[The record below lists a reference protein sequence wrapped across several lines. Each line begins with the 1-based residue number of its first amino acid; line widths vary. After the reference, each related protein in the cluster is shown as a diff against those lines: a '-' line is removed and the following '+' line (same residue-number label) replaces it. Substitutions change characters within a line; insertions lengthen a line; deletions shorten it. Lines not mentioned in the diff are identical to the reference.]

1 MQTIFE
7 INGETIIDIFTSLDE
22 KINRLGLW
30 SAVIVIVTAVI
41 SVYLPLDAPGG
52 YNAEHADRVAWLINN
67 RELFIAAWANQIVAM
82 LSLSGVFF
90 AIAWRIGSANPL
102 RAIIAAMVVL
112 MSVMAFIIP
121 KFIAV
126 WTIPLLAN
134 TISTGAV
141 GSELADPLLRILN
154 VSIPFS
160 LYTSFD
166 YLGFWLYSLFAV
178 LVAIPLY
185 SQSMA
190 TKISA
195 VSLGLFGVIYQ
206 LTLMALWVGE
216 IGAVDI
222 EGSFLGA
229 SVLLVVAIIA
239 MAFEFKKA
247 KD

>member
-1 MQTIFE
+1 M
-7 INGETIIDIFTSLDE
+7 DIFTSLDNR
-22 KINRLGLW
+22 INRLGFW
-30 SAVIVIVTAVI
+30 SVFVVIVTAII
-41 SVYLPLDAPGG
+41 SLYLPLDAPNG
-52 YNAEHADRVAWLINN
+52 YAVEHADRVVWLSNN
-67 RELFIAAWANQIVAM
+67 RELFIAGWVNQIVAM

-90 AIAWRIGSANPL
+90 TIAWRVGSTSPL
-102 RAIIAAMVVL
+102 IAMIAAMVVL

-126 WTIPLLAN
+126 WTIPLLAD

-141 GSELADPLLRILN
+141 GSQLADPLLRILN
-154 VSIPFS
+154 VSVPFS

-166 YLGFWLYSLFAV
+166 YLGFWLYSLFAL

-185 SQSMA
+185 SSSMA
-190 TKISA
+190 TKIAA

-206 LTLMALWVGE
+206 LMLLALWAGE
-216 IGAVDI
+216 IDAVDI

-229 SVLLVVAIIA
+229 SVLLIVAIIF

-247 KD
+247 KG